1 MKTKIILTVLLIASI
16 QFEASAF
23 KIILSGGGKDN
34 TYYSVE
40 LTSAHC
46 FCRGVGNNI
55 CPIKFATVEGMTQ
68 TNWHPLK
75 NVTEFV
81 LSQIKKGIT
90 SGDMIFEND
99 LPISWKVSSDKTIF
113 IDVDESGYKKTTQ
126 IDVEY

>member
-23 KIILSGGGKDN
+23 KIILNGGGKDN
-34 TYYSVE
+34 KYYSVE

-46 FCRGVGNNI
+46 YCRGAGNNT
-55 CPIKFATVEGMTQ
+55 CPVDFATVEGMTQ
-68 TNWHPLK
+68 TTWHPLK

-81 LSQIKKGIT
+81 LSQIKAGIL

-99 LPISWKVSSDKTIF
+99 LPINWKVYPDKTII
-113 IDVDESGYKKTTQ
+113 IDVDERGYKKINQ
-126 IDVEY
+126 IDEEY